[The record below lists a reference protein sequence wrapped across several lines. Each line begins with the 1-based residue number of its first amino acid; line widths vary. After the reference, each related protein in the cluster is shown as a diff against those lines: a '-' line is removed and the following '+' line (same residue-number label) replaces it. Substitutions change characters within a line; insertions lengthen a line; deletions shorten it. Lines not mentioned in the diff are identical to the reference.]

1 MRTYASVRVGT
12 ADAIP
17 CGLPD
22 RLQSRLRRADHLQVR
37 APGLTAALLLALC
50 AVPAGPATAA
60 RADADPTL
68 EAATARAAALSQELE
83 RSSARDGSYRVLLER
98 LEEEQLLAQ
107 ARLDARV
114 RAVWTTRRP
123 NPLGGLPG
131 RLEAAG
137 LRRIAHRGT
146 AAAVRLDRE
155 LVDAVA
161 LRGDQAQALREQ
173 ATRARTRL
181 GAKVTAA
188 LLAQESARQ
197 LLARA
202 DAALAAATA
211 AAAAAAEAAVAA
223 AAAAAD
229 STAAAAAEADR
240 QRLATEATRLSTA
253 RAALDQASAAVTTA
267 LTPAQTR
274 RSRRAQERE
283 APVVAL
289 VEAAGA
295 GYPAGYRPTGEVIA
309 GLASWYG
316 PGFVGSPTAS
326 GTPYDPERLTCAHK
340 TLRLGTVVRVSA
352 NGRAV
357 SCLVNDRGPY
367 VGPRILD
374 MSRAGSRALGYDG
387 VQAVVVEVLAPG

>member
-1 MRTYASVRVGT
+1 MGA
-12 ADAIP
+12 AEAIP

-60 RADADPTL
+60 RAGADPTL

-181 GAKVTAA
+181 GAQVTAA

-211 AAAAAAEAAVAA
+211 AAAEA

-229 STAAAAAEADR
+229 SAAAAAAEADR
-240 QRLATEATRLSTA
+240 QRLAAEATRLGTA

-295 GYPAGYRPTGEVIA
+295 GYPTGYRPTGEVIA

>member
-60 RADADPTL
+60 RAGVDPTL
-68 EAATARAAALSQELE
+68 EAATARAAALAQELE

-123 NPLGGLPG
+123 DPLGGLPG
-131 RLEAAG
+131 RLEATG
-137 LRRIAHRGT
+137 LRRIAHRGA

-155 LVDAVA
+155 LVEAVA
-161 LRGDQAQALREQ
+161 LRGDQAEALREQ
-173 ATRARTRL
+173 AARARTRL
-181 GAKVTAA
+181 GAQVTAA

-202 DAALAAATA
+202 EAALAAATA
-211 AAAAAAEAAVAA
+211 TAA
-223 AAAAAD
+223 
-229 STAAAAAEADR
+229 TAAAAEADR
-240 QRLATEATRLSTA
+240 QRLAAEATRLSTA

-295 GYPAGYRPTGEVIA
+295 GYPTGYRPTGEVIA